1 MTKKDGEE
9 VKALIED
16 FVNIEIAA
24 GNRMTKYSG
33 TMIGNLIMG
42 KLAAIIERDEK
53 ELEINKQKEGMDG

>member
-16 FVNIEIAA
+16 FVNTEIAA